1 MQGALAEGWWP
12 IAFMIMFASLLA
24 VIYVW
29 RVVEVMYF
37 QKPADGDLSYNE
49 APIAMLIPTYVLIG
63 AAVYFGT
70 DATLTSEIS
79 LNAAQ
84 TLLGGSK

>member
-1 MQGALAEGWWP
+1 LAEGWWP
-12 IAFMIMFASLLA
+12 LAFMIMLASLLA

-29 RVVEVMYF
+29 RVVEVVYF
-37 QKPADGDLSYNE
+37 KKPADGDGAYHE
-49 APIAMLIPTYVLIG
+49 APLAMLLPTYVLIG
-63 AAVYFGT
+63 ATVYFGI